1 MFLLILSVYSLN
13 NLSGISNPFLN
24 ENVSLSL
31 YSCNNVLNLST
42 VWGNNQGW
50 LMENK
55 LFRMAF
61 KKAWLPHRTDAYK
74 SSIGS
79 IVYNST
85 EFLRRWL

>member
-24 ENVSLSL
+24 ENGSLSL

-42 VWGNNQGW
+42 VWGNNQDG

-55 LFRMAF
+55 LFRMGVEF
-61 KKAWLPHRTDAYK
+61 GVTEGITLLKHRCLDYNTN
-74 SSIGS
+74 IGVET
-79 IVYNST
+79 IR
-85 EFLRRWL
+85 L